1 MWEIKP
7 EYPLKKNIRKIEDHK
22 HLPPGAVELAR
33 IQDTVS
39 HQNALWVFV
48 KNENMLSILKPRD
61 VRLKNMPPRY
71 RCAQD
76 DFPLEALAW
85 FPQAL
90 TGFQEGKGGGGIM
103 SSADH
108 DVGGEMLAVI
118 TLMGID
124 DRRGGYSVEN
134 KSRCHRRVAE
144 EDINTYYEPHE
155 VSWPTRF
162 LYEGGLM
169 DLLEDLAK
177 RYEDG
182 KI

>member
-1 MWEIKP
+1 MWERKP
-7 EYPLKKNIRKIEDHK
+7 KYPVKDNIRKIENHDQ
-22 HLPPGAVELAR
+22 LPSGAVELAR
-33 IQDTVS
+33 LQDTVS
-39 HQNALWVFV
+39 EQKLLWVFI
-48 KNENMLSILKPRD
+48 KNKGMLSILTPRTYN
-61 VRLKNMPPRY
+61 VKG
-71 RCAQD
+71 AQPKYHCPQY

-90 TGFQEGKGGGGIM
+90 TGFREGKGGGGIM

-108 DVGGEMLAVI
+108 NVGGEMLAVI
-118 TLMGID
+118 TLMGCD
-124 DRRGGYSVEN
+124 APWGGYAIEN
-134 KSRCHRRVAE
+134 KSRCHRNVAKE
-144 EDINTYYEPHE
+144 EVNTSFRPHE

-169 DLLEDLAK
+169 DLLKDLAK